1 MPDPDADEEA
11 RFEVACRF
19 VIKLGTLAH
28 GYGPQ
33 ARRLESYLSRVT
45 KALGYTGIFRSTPTS
60 LSFTFKKNDDEL
72 WQKNHLVSMTGTGF
86 DLAKLAKVG
95 DLVNAVEAGKVS
107 IARATEILD
116 EIDAMPPP
124 YRNWMVAVG
133 YAMCGAGFAG
143 FLQGSWWDILLSA
156 VFGVVVFC
164 IVTFTAYS
172 SGQLKDWMPFL
183 CAFVAGVLSAG
194 ASFLLP
200 GLQVYLVTLSA
211 IIYLIPGF
219 SISVG
224 VIELTTKHVISGL
237 ANLVNG
243 LISLVLLFAGAWLGI
258 TLVGL
263 FIPVQGAT
271 AVSIGSGWIW
281 VFAMLLAAGLCIAFQ
296 TPPCDFLWALAC
308 CAIACVGIVVG
319 VPIQGNNM
327 GNFLGTAMAMV
338 FANVW
343 SDRTDRPTSN
353 VILPA
358 FVFMVSGSIGFR
370 GLVAISAGST
380 ALGFAEFMH
389 MFVVAITL
397 AIGLVVGNLIYKPK
411 ILL

>member
-1 MPDPDADEEA
+1 MPDPDAEEEA
-11 RFEVACRF
+11 RFESACSF

-33 ARRLESYLSRVT
+33 AKRLESYLSRVT
-45 KALGYTGIFRSTPTS
+45 KALGYFGIFHSTPTS
-60 LSFTFKKNDDEL
+60 LSFTFMKKEGEPS
-72 WQKNHLVSMTGTGF
+72 QKQHLASMPGTGF
-86 DLAKLAKVG
+86 NLSKLARVG
-95 DLVNAVEAGKVS
+95 ELVNAVEEGTVS
-107 IARATEILD
+107 IVQATETLD
-116 EIDAMPPP
+116 EINVMPPP
-124 YRNWMVAVG
+124 YRNWMVALG
-133 YAMCGAGFAG
+133 YALCGAGFAG
-143 FLQGSWWDILLSA
+143 FLQGSWADILLAA
-156 VFGVVVFC
+156 VFSVVVFC
-164 IVTFTAYS
+164 MVTLPVRAPVR
-172 SGQLKDWMPFL
+172 LARWMPFI
-183 CAFVAGVLSAG
+183 CALVAGVLSAMAG
-194 ASFLLP
+194 FLLP
-200 GLQVYLVTLSA
+200 GINVYLITLSS

-224 VIELTTKHVISGL
+224 VIEMTTKHYISGL

-243 LISLVLLFAGAWLGI
+243 LICLALLFAGAWLGV
-258 TLVGL
+258 TLTGVL
-263 FIPVQGAT
+263 LPIQGSAT
-271 AVSIGSGWIW
+271 GSIGPGWIW
-281 VFAMLLAAGLCIAFQ
+281 IFAMIMAAGLCIAFQ
-296 TPPCDFLWALAC
+296 TPQCDLFWALVC
-308 CAIACVGIVVG
+308 CAIACAGIVLG
-319 VPIQGNNM
+319 VHIQGSNL

-343 SDRTDRPTSN
+343 SDKTNRPTSN

-380 ALGFAEFMH
+380 TLGFVEFTH